1 VKATALVSL
10 WLLVFLISPLA
21 VFADIYTDLAKDFKA
36 EEITMALDRIERF
49 SNISPGKQADELVA
63 FAKRLK
69 EIDDSFRLFQY
80 EKSADLYQI
89 LLNEY
94 SIDHPLR
101 TLLLEKQN
109 YFETFQVYKELSQ
122 GENREPLEQVVAL
135 TRRLTELHPQRTV
148 FVQKNKLVE
157 DALAAWNQGHSA
169 FQKNQWKE
177 ALAAFEKAVNYLP
190 QHETLKL
197 YLEQTKQLVKVSDYF
212 QNAQYR
218 FATPLLK
225 RAIFLLPDEKNI
237 VELFEQSRFL
247 EKWNLEGE
255 LAYADGRYTESIDAF
270 TRINKLN
277 PLDSV
282 AKTRLSTIEKILNF
296 KKEGTR
302 FLIDGKFSL
311 ALSQLNQ
318 AIEINPTDIDL
329 KQRIAVCYYLVDFQ
343 KRQISEFSPTEL
355 QKLATY
361 PLIKQKV
368 LDYKAMEDKQSIEKE
383 LISNNLK
390 NRQEGYELFR
400 KKDYA
405 QALVKFNAAVEA
417 NPQDYT
423 SKRWIRLCQS
433 AQELKKQ
440 TLEMIVKKDRTNA
453 MIYYEQLIQVNP
465 EENELLDQIK

>member
-1 VKATALVSL
+1 
-10 WLLVFLISPLA
+10 VFFILCFP
-21 VFADIYTDLAKDFKA
+21 VFADIYSDLSKDFKA

-49 SNISPGKQADELVA
+49 SNITPGKQADELVA
-63 FAKRLK
+63 FGKRLK
-69 EIDDSFRLFQY
+69 EIDDVFRLFQY

-94 SIDHPLR
+94 PADHPLR
-101 TLLLEKQN
+101 TLLLQKQN

-157 DALAAWNQGHSA
+157 EALAAWNLGHGA
-169 FQKNQWKE
+169 FQKKQWKE
-177 ALAAFEKAVNYLP
+177 ALPYFEKAAGFMP

-197 YLEQTKQLVKVSDYF
+197 YLEQTRQLVKVADYF

-225 RAIFLLPDEKNI
+225 RAVFLLSEEKSI
-237 VELFEQSRFL
+237 AEWLEQSQLL

-255 LAYADGRYTESIDAF
+255 LAYADGKYSESIDAF
-270 TRINKLN
+270 SRINKLN
-277 PLDSV
+277 PQDQV
-282 AKTRLSTIEKILNF
+282 AKVRLSTIEKILNF

-302 FLIDGKFSL
+302 FLIDGKYSL
-311 ALSQLNQ
+311 ALSQFNQ
-318 AIEINPTDIDL
+318 AIEINATDIDL
-329 KQRIAVCYYLVDFQ
+329 KQRIAVCYYLVDYQ
-343 KRQISEFSPTEL
+343 KKQIPDFSPVEL

-368 LDYKAMEDKQSIEKE
+368 LDYKAKEDKQNIEKE
-383 LISNNLK
+383 LVSTNLK

-400 KKDYA
+400 KKDYV
-405 QALVKFNAAVEA
+405 QALEKFNLAVQA

-440 TLEMIVKKDRTNA
+440 TLEMISKKDRANA
-453 MIYYEQLIQVNP
+453 MVYYEQLIQVNP
-465 EENELLDQIK
+465 EENDLLDQIK